1 MSSAVRS
8 DARHLSGEVSLSGD
22 SDGQVSGKASAQTD
36 SGYSADGSVEAVAS
50 GQGANADA
58 GMFAS
63 TSRSS
68 GLVAGGGHAK
78 YKGSGS
84 EMVWGSFTGEINGKG
99 QTAEYSGEAEAASAG
114 GGFVRA
120 SSGGAVTAQQGQVT
134 AGGHCESQNLARN
147 ETASPFQKDA
157 TTASAGCF
165 TVVGAEVP
173 PKP

>member
-1 MSSAVRS
+1 MGLVWGFRAHAVIIALLMSSAVRS
-8 DARHLSGEVSLSGD
+8 DARYCARGTVATFKIDVGCISSHFAVSPDNAWSRRPWADSVSKWPCGRLLLDLLDYAPCRHLSGEVSLSGD

-78 YKGSGS
+78 
-84 EMVWGSFTGEINGKG
+84 
-99 QTAEYSGEAEAASAG
+99 
-114 GGFVRA
+114 VRA
-120 SSGGAVTAQQGQVT
+120 GEMWRTSAYSSS
-134 AGGHCESQNLARN
+134 C
-147 ETASPFQKDA
+147 
-157 TTASAGCF
+157 
-165 TVVGAEVP
+165 
-173 PKP
+173 